1 MHRVGAA
8 LGWAIIFAGTG
19 EALESVPMADVQQR
33 YHDLITEI
41 REASLLGSAASVL
54 HWDERTQMPPKGAE
68 HRANQASLLARM
80 KHEKFT
86 SSRIGELLTAVEL
99 SDLMLDRE
107 GDVAVNVRDI
117 RRKYDRA
124 TKLPPSLVEELTR
137 TEVLGQQAWAEAR
150 KRSDFKIFEPWLAK
164 TLDLKKQVAACIG
177 GARTSE
183 SNIPPVDQLQGRPL
197 GRVLTKMG
205 RVTREQV
212 VTALNF
218 QKSRGGVLGKIFVD
232 LGWITERDVAVALA
246 AQRGQTFHPP
256 RATQAAYDVLLDEF
270 EPGDTAADVKAV
282 FEQLRGPLVE
292 LVGR

>member
-1 MHRVGAA
+1 MPDAA
-8 LGWAIIFAGTG
+8 T
-19 EALESVPMADVQQR
+19 SYR
-33 YHDLITEI
+33 HLINEV
-41 REASLLGSAASVL
+41 REAALLGSAASVL

-107 GDVAVNVRDI
+107 VDVAVNVRDI

-150 KRSDFKIFEPWLAK
+150 KRSDFKIFEPLLAK

-212 VTALNF
+212 VEALNL
-218 QKSRGGVLGKIFVD
+218 QKHKGGVLGQIFVD
-232 LGWITERDVAVALA
+232 LGWITQRDVSIALA
-246 AQRGQTFHPP
+246 AQKGQAIDAPAP
-256 RATQAAYDVLLDEF
+256 AKAPYDVLLDE
-270 EPGDTAADVKAV
+270 
-282 FEQLRGPLVE
+282 
-292 LVGR
+292 